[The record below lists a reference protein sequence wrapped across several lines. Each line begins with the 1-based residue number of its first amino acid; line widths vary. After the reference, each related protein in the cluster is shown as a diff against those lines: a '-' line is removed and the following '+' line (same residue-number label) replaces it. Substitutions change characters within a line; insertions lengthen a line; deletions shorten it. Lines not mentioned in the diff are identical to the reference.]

1 MQLPLVF
8 NGINADS
15 SYNVFVM
22 KELKQ
27 VTVIGL
33 GLLGGSISLTVLRCF
48 PGVKTVGFSHR
59 KSTRTKAGNLAIAG
73 EIADDIRS
81 SVRGADIVVL
91 ATPVLTFEQIFSRIA
106 NVLPKGCIVT
116 DVGSTKVMPNRWAA
130 KLLPDSVY
138 YVGSHPVAG
147 SEHRGIEFARDDLFE
162 RSICI
167 LTPTK
172 NTNRTALRTVK
183 MFWSR
188 LGCEIKLMT
197 PPEHDRVFA
206 NVSHLPHIAA
216 AALINSNNGKE
227 LKFAGKGFLDTS
239 RIASGPANVWADVLL
254 TNAGNSI
261 KGIDKITQE
270 LAKIKAAIKSNDKK
284 QIEKLLDKARNTRTA
299 VVRYK
304 IKNKEIIP

>member
-1 MQLPLVF
+1 LQVPLVF

-59 KSTRTKAGNLAIAG
+59 SSTRTRAGNLAIAS

-106 NVLPKGCIVT
+106 DVLPKGCIVT
-116 DVGSTKVMPNRWAA
+116 DVGSTKVIPNRWAA
-130 KLLPDSVY
+130 KLLPDSAY

-147 SEHRGIEFARDDLFE
+147 SEQRGIEFARDDLFE
-162 RSICI
+162 RSSCI

-172 NTNRTALRTVK
+172 NTNPTALRTVK
-183 MFWSR
+183 MFWSK
-188 LGCEIKLMT
+188 LGCKIKLMT
-197 PPEHDRVFA
+197 PSEHDRVMA
-206 NVSHLPHIAA
+206 NISHLPHIAA
-216 AALINSNNGKE
+216 AALINSNKAGE
-227 LKFAGKGFLDTS
+227 LKFAGRGFLDTS

-261 KGIDKITQE
+261 KGIDKLTQE
-270 LAKIKAAIKSNDKK
+270 LAKIKAAIKSSDRKR
-284 QIEKLLDKARNTRTA
+284 IEKLLDKARDKRA
-299 VVRYK
+299 ALVRYK
-304 IKNKEIIP
+304 VKNKEIIP

>member
-1 MQLPLVF
+1 LKVPLVF

-15 SYNVFVM
+15 SYNIFVM

-33 GLLGGSISLTVLRCF
+33 GLLGGSVSLTVLRCF
-48 PGVKTVGFSHR
+48 PGVKAVGFSHR
-59 KSTRTKAGNLAIAG
+59 KSTRTKARNLAIAS
-73 EIADDIRS
+73 EITDDIRS
-81 SVRGADIVVL
+81 SVHGADIVVL

-106 NVLPKGCIVT
+106 NALPKGCIVT
-116 DVGSTKVMPNRWAA
+116 DVGSTKVMPIRWAA
-130 KLLPDSVY
+130 QLLPDSVY

-147 SEHRGIEFARDDLFE
+147 SEQRGIEFARDDLFE
-162 RSICI
+162 QSICI

-172 NTNRTALRTVK
+172 NTSPAALRTVK

-188 LGCEIKLMT
+188 LGCKVRFMT
-197 PPEHDRVFA
+197 PAEHDRVFA
-206 NVSHLPHIAA
+206 NVSHLPHITA

-227 LKFAGKGFLDTS
+227 LKYAGKGFLDTS

-254 TNAGNSI
+254 TNAKNSI
-261 KGIDKITQE
+261 RGIDRITQE

-284 QIEKLLDKARNTRTA
+284 RIEKLLNKARNTRTA

-304 IKNKEIIP
+304 MKNKEIIP